1 MTDVKLTTVLS
12 TTLSLL
18 DRCTHAL
25 TSVPPGGTAPPPNS
39 PSPIPLLSTSAKTL
53 RAQTTKVSL
62 LIITPPFTA
71 SAICSILSSLNDAIL
86 PNLLTATLLLSPS
99 NSTKAYSA
107 EAICVTKATLRDLK
121 GLAHLVEARSKD
133 GKPKAEPSPQQKS
146 AITEAT
152 GKIWEDCDEL
162 NELAEKGI
170 AGFVAKKAEQYLEL
184 IRDAIKEIEEWDPD
198 DDDSDD
204 ENNSTNGGD
213 EFSGKDCDTTAY
225 SNSKTTN
232 DTHVAKSQDIAQTRS
247 SSLTILLRIPQSL
260 QVVIHQRLKKGL
272 PPSPTTRH
280 RHILDN
286 VLTKLEQTSTCI
298 DDVAERLYTHD
309 ALGAILTAEKA
320 RATAIEIVEAVLQPW
335 DRDQSGFTSAA
346 SRTAGRR
353 EQGKREEE
361 EEEEEKEEEKEGEG
375 EEGSGGAK
383 TAANQAGQVNNRLLG
398 TGAGTETREDRYI
411 NRALEWIKSVSI
423 HAETVSSTQA
433 SLRQTSGES
442 T

>member
-1 MTDVKLTTVLS
+1 MADVKLTTVLS

-25 TSVPPGGTAPPPNS
+25 ISVPPGGTAPRPNS
-39 PSPIPLLSTSAKTL
+39 PSPVPLLSTYAKTL
-53 RAQTTKVSL
+53 RAQATKLSL
-62 LIITPPFTA
+62 LIIIPPFTA

-86 PNLLTATLLLSPS
+86 PSLLTATLLLSPS

-107 EAICVTKATLRDLK
+107 EAIYLTKATLRDLK
-121 GLAHLVEARSKD
+121 SFAHLVEARSKD

-184 IRDAIKEIEEWDPD
+184 IRDAVKEIEEWDPD
-198 DDDSDD
+198 DDDGDD
-204 ENNSTNGGD
+204 DDDDDNNSNDGGNG
-213 EFSGKDCDTTAY
+213 FSGKDYDTTAY
-225 SNSKTTN
+225 SNSKPTD
-232 DTHVAKSQDIAQTRS
+232 DTHVAESQDIAQTRS

-260 QVVIHQRLKKGL
+260 HVVIHQRLKKGL
-272 PPSPTTRH
+272 PPSPTTRQ

-335 DRDQSGFTSAA
+335 DRDQSDFTGAA
-346 SRTAGRR
+346 SRTAGKR
-353 EQGKREEE
+353 EQGKE
-361 EEEEEKEEEKEGEG
+361 EEEEEKEVGEG
-375 EEGSGGAK
+375 EEGSGGEK
-383 TAANQAGQVNNRLLG
+383 TAANQAGQVNKCRLG
-398 TGAGTETREDRYI
+398 TETETETREDRYI
-411 NRALEWIKSVSI
+411 NRALEWIKSASI
-423 HAETVSSTQA
+423 HAETGSSTQA
-433 SLRQTSGES
+433 SLRQTSVES